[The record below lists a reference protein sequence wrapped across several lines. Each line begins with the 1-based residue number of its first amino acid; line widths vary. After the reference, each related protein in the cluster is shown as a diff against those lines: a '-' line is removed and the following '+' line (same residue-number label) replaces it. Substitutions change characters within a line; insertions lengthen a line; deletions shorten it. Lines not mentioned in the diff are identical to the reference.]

1 MFGSLVNFGGAGAG
15 DDWKSGLV
23 PSSFRGVEFKVE
35 AAGRAGGR
43 RGANFEFPKK
53 DTPYVED
60 MGRRGRRFAVTAY
73 LIGDDYQTQRD
84 ELIRALEQEGPG
96 LLNHYTLGQHRVTVD
111 TFNVGER
118 RDRGRF
124 CEIEMQFF
132 EAGRPPS
139 QDVKADT
146 QAGVRSSAE
155 KASDAAAAGAD
166 RSAKMGAAA
175 GTWEGGSGAAAP

>member
-1 MFGSLVNFGGAGAG
+1 MFGSLVNFGAGAG
-15 DDWKSGLV
+15 GDWKSGLV

-43 RGANFEFPKK
+43 RSANFEFPKK

-60 MGRRGRRFAVTAY
+60 MGRRGRRFSVTGY
-73 LIGDDYQTQRD
+73 LIGDDYQSQRD
-84 ELIRALEQEGPG
+84 SLIAALEQEGPG
-96 LLNHYTLGQHRVTVD
+96 LLSHYTLGQHRVTVD
-111 TFNVGER
+111 TFNVTER

-139 QDVKADT
+139 RDVKQDT
-146 QAGVRSSAE
+146 QASA
-155 KASDAAAAGAD
+155 KASADAASDAAVKSAD
-166 RSAKMGAAA
+166 RAAQSDAKA
-175 GTWEGGSGAAAP
+175 GSWSDSGDVVST